1 MMVTSGV
8 LVILFCGFVAAKP
21 SPQFLPVAVQ
31 LGKYSLCQCHVI
43 SWLNRPYWLD
53 QPSYQVRHTLK
64 TSVKVTDKDSESLS
78 NRSVPYKLKATV
90 KVRDDKEN
98 DIASEGHSDFVV
110 SSNGK
115 VSDVVCR
122 VIGQVM
128 SCFRLAD
135 SWHVIYCKIHYRKY

>member
-1 MMVTSGV
+1 MVTSGV

-31 LGKYSLCQCHVI
+31 LGKYSRCHVI
-43 SWLNRPYWLD
+43 SWLIRPYWLD
-53 QPSYQVRHTLK
+53 QPAYQVHTPYTLK

-98 DIASEGHSDFVV
+98 DIASEGHNDIVVSLNGKFSDF
-110 SSNGK
+110 
-115 VSDVVCR
+115 
-122 VIGQVM
+122 M
-128 SCFRLAD
+128 
-135 SWHVIYCKIHYRKY
+135 W

>member
-1 MMVTSGV
+1 M
-8 LVILFCGFVAAKP
+8 
-21 SPQFLPVAVQ
+21 
-31 LGKYSLCQCHVI
+31 
-43 SWLNRPYWLD
+43 
-53 QPSYQVRHTLK
+53 RHTLK

-98 DIASEGHSDFVV
+98 DIASEEHSDFVV

-135 SWHVIYCKIHYRKY
+135 S